1 VIVSL
6 DRQEAPDKRR
16 GCPVSDVRE
25 PAARA
30 GGRPGCVVVGSA
42 VAAREVKV
50 GEGGDGFGADGDRV
64 RCPASDA

>member
-1 VIVSL
+1 M
-6 DRQEAPDKRR
+6 
-16 GCPVSDVRE
+16 
-25 PAARA
+25 
-30 GGRPGCVVVGSA
+30 VVESA